1 MNSIIL
7 ACLIYMNILSVSLAC
22 FSDPNTYCDFDESI
36 NANTSILETKIVGG
50 TVANQNQY
58 PWIVFIYDNKSL
70 CGASII
76 NEQWLLTA
84 AHCTAMNLPTMYAY
98 YGTNDLVVKDNTN
111 KAKIAKFINVSI
123 DLDNNRSVNQEI
135 LCVIENIF

>member
-58 PWIVFIYDNKSL
+58 PWIVFIYDNNAF
-70 CGASII
+70 CGATII

-84 AHCTAMNLPTMYAY
+84 AHCSIMNLTTMYAY
-98 YGTNDLVVKDNTN
+98 YGTNDLVAKDTDKVKV
-111 KAKIAKFINVSI
+111 AKFINVSI
-123 DLDNNRSVNQEI
+123 DLDKNRSVN
-135 LCVIENIF
+135 